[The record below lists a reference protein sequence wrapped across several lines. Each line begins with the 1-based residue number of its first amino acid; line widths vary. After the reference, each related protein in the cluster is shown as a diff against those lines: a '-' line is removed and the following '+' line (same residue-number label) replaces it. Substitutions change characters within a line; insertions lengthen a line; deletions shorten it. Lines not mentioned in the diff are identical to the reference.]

1 MEKQPSKVDAV
12 EGISGESGKEGP
24 YEMRGLTPYSER
36 PKSWG
41 RKDTSARSP
50 DALRRASA

>member
-1 MEKQPSKVDAV
+1 
-12 EGISGESGKEGP
+12 
-24 YEMRGLTPYSER
+24 MRGLTPYSER

-50 DALRRASA
+50 DALRRASAEGERDKGPSSEEAYGEEQHS